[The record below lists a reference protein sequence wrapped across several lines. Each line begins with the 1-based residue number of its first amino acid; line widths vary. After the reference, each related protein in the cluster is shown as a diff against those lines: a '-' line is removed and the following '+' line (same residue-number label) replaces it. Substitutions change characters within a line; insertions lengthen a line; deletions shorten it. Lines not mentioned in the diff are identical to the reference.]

1 MRTIFLASVA
11 ALLLAPATAQS
22 QNNERQRIDTT
33 FAFEKNGAVD
43 LGLVSGDI
51 VVTGWNKPEVKIFA
65 TIETGYFEF
74 SPSPSRVRINARSRH
89 GRMGDQ
95 RIEISVPIGTEV
107 RASTVSGNIAVRGT
121 AGRVQVGTVS
131 GDLEVRDAVDEIE
144 IRTTSGDLRAEKLRG
159 RIRAN
164 TTSGDVVLDDVNGDL
179 RLHTVS
185 GELRVRGALTG
196 LEFESVSGGLEF
208 RGDIKNE
215 GTYTAH
221 THSGDIRLALPA
233 NLAANLDLNTF
244 SGDIRTEFP
253 LTLQPGETAG
263 RRGRQMRTTINGGGA
278 RLTLSTF
285 SGDIT
290 LEKGAARPTKED

>member
-1 MRTIFLASVA
+1 MRTILLASAVSC
-11 ALLLAPATAQS
+11 LLAPAVAKSQS
-22 QNNERQRIDTT
+22 DERQRIDTT

-51 VVTGWNKPEVKIFA
+51 IVAGWNRPEVKLFA
-65 TIETGYFEF
+65 SIEIGYFDYAL
-74 SPSPSRVRINARSRH
+74 SPSRVRVTARSRRN
-89 GRMGDQ
+89 RMGDQ

-131 GDLEVRDAVDEIE
+131 GDLDVRDAMDDIE

-164 TTSGDVVLDDVNGDL
+164 STSGDFALDDVSGDL
-179 RLHTVS
+179 RFHTVS
-185 GELRVRGALTG
+185 GTLRARGALDG
-196 LEFESVSGGLEF
+196 LEFESVSGDFVF
-208 RGDIKNE
+208 RGDFKNE
-215 GTYTAH
+215 GTYTAR
-221 THSGDIRLALPA
+221 THSGDIRLTLPA
-233 NLAANLDLNTF
+233 NLAANVDLSTF
-244 SGDIRTEFP
+244 SGDLRTEFP
-253 LTLQPGETAG
+253 LTLQPGESAG

-278 RLTLSTF
+278 RITLTTF

-290 LEKGAARPTKED
+290 LEKGAARPTKEN

>member
-1 MRTIFLASVA
+1 MRTALFASIA
-11 ALLLAPATAQS
+11 ALLLVPAAARAQG
-22 QNNERQRIDTT
+22 QERQRIDTT
-33 FAFEKNGAVD
+33 FAFEKNGAVE

-51 VVTGWNKPEVKIFA
+51 VVTGWNRPEVKLFA
-65 TIETGYFEF
+65 TIETGYFEYAA
-74 SPSPSRVRINARSRH
+74 SASRVRVNARSRR

-121 AGRVQVGTVS
+121 AARVQAGTVS

-144 IRTTSGDLRAEKLRG
+144 IHTTSGDLRAEKLRG

-185 GELRVRGALTG
+185 GTLRVRGALTG
-196 LEFESVSGGLEF
+196 LEFESVSGDIEF

-221 THSGDIRLALPA
+221 THSGDIRLTLPA
-233 NLAANLDLNTF
+233 NVAANLDLSTF
-244 SGDIRTEFP
+244 SGDLRTEFP
-253 LTLQPGETAG
+253 LTLQPGESAN
-263 RRGRQMRTTINGGGA
+263 RRGRQMQTTINGGGA
-278 RLTLSTF
+278 RMTLTTF

-290 LEKGAARPTKED
+290 IEKGAARPNKED